1 MCAKGVFLFLTFVLP
16 SEGISKRSDVELDR
30 GIILEWLE
38 DPLWYVN
45 ELWVLVLLPEYTLT
59 ESWLI
64 LEFVKVGYI
73 ILSD

>member
-1 MCAKGVFLFLTFVLP
+1 MLP